1 MLPAGLTITFGVVR
15 SLLGRASICSVTS
28 SSCCECLEYS
38 KTQNHRTQFKR
49 DREKEKKWGYWD
61 FYSYLL
67 VPRLQGTVQDAPFG
81 LKWSG
86 NVARKVGCVCVS
98 WKEGESIY

>member
-15 SLLGRASICSVTS
+15 SLLGRTS
-28 SSCCECLEYS
+28 TC
-38 KTQNHRTQFKR
+38 RIQFKR

-86 NVARKVGCVCVS
+86 NVARRVGCVCVS